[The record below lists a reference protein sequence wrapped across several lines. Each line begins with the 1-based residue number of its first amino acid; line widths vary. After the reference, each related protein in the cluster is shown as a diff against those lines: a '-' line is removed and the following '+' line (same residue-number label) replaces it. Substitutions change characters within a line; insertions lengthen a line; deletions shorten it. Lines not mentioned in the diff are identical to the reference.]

1 MKEDFLHYVWKFKK
15 FDTSNLY
22 TSNQESITI
31 IHSGD
36 YLQLAG
42 PDFFNAQVIIDG
54 QKWAGNVE
62 IHLNSSDWYH
72 HHHEKDMA
80 YENVILH
87 VVWEHDAEIFRKDN
101 TEIPVLELRHYIAK
115 ETVENYRSLLLPKS
129 WIFCERQL
137 QEVDVF
143 IFEHWLERLFFER
156 LERKSRSIDT
166 LLAQTHSDW
175 EAVLFCL
182 LAKNFGL
189 NTNGEIFLK
198 IAASIPF
205 AIIRKERTDVKNLEA
220 LFFGTAGLLDVGK
233 EDHYFKSLKEKFDY
247 LVYKYR
253 IQQPLI
259 EPVQF
264 FKHRPDNFPTVRLS
278 QLASL
283 YFSSDQLF
291 SKIIAATCL
300 RELYEIFNV
309 SVSEYWKTHYQFDR
323 ESPKKRKSLSQ
334 SFIDLIII
342 NTIVPVKFAYA
353 KSHGKEISEALIALL
368 RQIPAEHNAVIQKF
382 RTFGV
387 AAANAFD
394 SQCLLQLKKEYCERS
409 RCMECAVGIELLK
422 SNPIKV

>member
-1 MKEDFLHYVWKFKK
+1 MKEDFLHYMWKFKK
-15 FDTSNLY
+15 FNTSNLY
-22 TSNQESITI
+22 TSNQEPIAI
-31 IHSGD
+31 IHSGN

-42 PDFFNAQVIIDG
+42 PDFFNAQLIIDG

-62 IHLNSSDWYH
+62 IHIKSSDWYH
-72 HHHEKDMA
+72 HHHEKDTA

-101 TEIPVLELRHYIAK
+101 TEIPVLELRYYIAK
-115 ETVENYRSLLLPKS
+115 ETIENYRSLLVPKS

-137 QEVDVF
+137 RQVDMF
-143 IFEHWLERLFFER
+143 ILEHWLERLFFER
-156 LERKSRSIDT
+156 LERKSRSID
-166 LLAQTHSDW
+166 LMLEETHSDW
-175 EAVLFCL
+175 ETVLFCL

-205 AIIRKERTDVKNLEA
+205 AIIRKERSDLENMEA
-220 LFFGTAGLLDVGK
+220 LLFGTAGLLNVEK
-233 EDHYFKSLKEKFDY
+233 EDHYFMSLKQKFDY
-247 LVYKYR
+247 LGYKY
-253 IQQPLI
+253 QMQKPLI

-264 FKHRPDNFPTVRLS
+264 FKHRPDNFPTIRLS

-283 YFSSDQLF
+283 YFSSEQLF
-291 SKIIAATCL
+291 SRIIAANCL
-300 RELYEIFNV
+300 QELYQIFKV

-323 ESPKKRKSLSQ
+323 ESPKKNKSLSR

-353 KSHGKEISEALIALL
+353 KSQGKEISEILIALL
-368 RQIPAEHNAVIQKF
+368 MQIPAEHNAVIQKF
-382 RTFGV
+382 STFGV
-387 AAANAFD
+387 AAVNAFD
-394 SQCLLQLKKEYCERS
+394 SQCLLQLKKEYCEHS

>member
-15 FDTSNLY
+15 FNTSNLY
-22 TSNQESITI
+22 TSNQEPITI

-42 PDFFNAQVIIDG
+42 PDFFNAQLIIEG

-62 IHLNSSDWYH
+62 IHIKSSDWYH
-72 HHHEKDMA
+72 HHHEKDAA
-80 YENVILH
+80 YESVILH
-87 VVWEHDAEIFRKDN
+87 VVWEHDAEIFRKNN

-115 ETVENYRSLLLPKS
+115 ETVENYRSLLVPKS

-137 QEVDVF
+137 QHVDLF

-156 LERKSRSIDT
+156 LERKSRSID
-166 LLAQTHSDW
+166 LMLEQTHSDW

-189 NTNGEIFLK
+189 NTNGEIFQKL
-198 IAASIPF
+198 ATSIPF
-205 AIIRKERTDVKNLEA
+205 AFIRKERADAENLEA
-220 LFFGTAGLLDVGK
+220 LLFGTAGLLDVEK
-233 EDHYFKSLKEKFDY
+233 EDYYFTNLKQKFDY
-247 LVYKYR
+247 LVYKY
-253 IQQPLI
+253 QMHKPLI

-264 FKHRPDNFPTVRLS
+264 FKHRPDNFPTIRLS
-278 QLASL
+278 QLANL
-283 YFSSDQLF
+283 YFNSEQLF

-300 RELYEIFNV
+300 QELYDIFKV

-323 ESPKKRKSLSQ
+323 ESPKKNKSLSR

-353 KSHGKEISEALIALL
+353 KSQGKDISEILIALM
-368 RQIPAEHNAVIQKF
+368 RQIPAEQNAVIQKF
-382 RTFGV
+382 STFGV
-387 AAANAFD
+387 VAANGFD
-394 SQCLLQLKKEYCERS
+394 SQCLLQLKKEYCEQS